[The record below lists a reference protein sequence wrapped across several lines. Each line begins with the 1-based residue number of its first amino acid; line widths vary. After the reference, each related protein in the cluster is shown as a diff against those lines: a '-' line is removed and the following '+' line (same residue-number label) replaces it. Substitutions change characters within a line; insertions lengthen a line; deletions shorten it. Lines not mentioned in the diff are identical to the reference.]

1 MEMTAM
7 NLKNKPKIDWKAFV
21 LLHAILLLYSFCS
34 VFSKLASQQDFLS
47 LPFILFYGLVIV
59 VLGVYAILW
68 QQVRKKMPLTTA
80 FSNKAV
86 VIVWGMLWGAL
97 FFGEQ
102 IKWYMIVGSIIIFA
116 GVVLVVSDDE

>member
-1 MEMTAM
+1 MNKTTAKT
-7 NLKNKPKIDWKAFV
+7 LFLLHV
-21 LLHAILLLYSFCS
+21 LLGVYSLS
-34 VFSKLASQQDFLS
+34 EVFAKLASKQSFLS
-47 LPFILFYGLVIV
+47 FSFILFYGLVIV
-59 VLGVYAILW
+59 VLGVYDILW
-68 QQVRKKMPLTTA
+68 QQVLKKMPLTTA